1 MKQSQPHYE
10 SYWKLQESRTIP
22 KAPTQT
28 VALEEE
34 PGGTVQASN
43 DVAEALKKL
52 TEKVELLE
60 AKLKTSHPPRT
71 NQQPRR
77 KNMVCWNCKK
87 RDTLLVFVK
96 PQGKGRALSRCR
108 HSTRSLSHQ
117 HTLSKV

>member
-43 DVAEALKKL
+43 DVAEAVKKL

-60 AKLKTSHPPRT
+60 TKLKTSHPP
-71 NQQPRR
+71 
-77 KNMVCWNCKK
+77 
-87 RDTLLVFVK
+87 
-96 PQGKGRALSRCR
+96 
-108 HSTRSLSHQ
+108 
-117 HTLSKV
+117 